1 MKRMIRIVFAGMVA
15 LGMTVSADTVDA
27 DHRVQ
32 WRTDV
37 AEGYYNDNANWMG
50 GLAPSNGYTG
60 CYGYVN
66 IQANDVTLKAP
77 PGGLEDDSGS
87 IFLGRG
93 STEHTL
99 TIDTRGTFWEKKNV
113 VAIND
118 WWGVPFAIDLN
129 GHHTFN
135 FEGLVSKGVTP
146 SIWRFEDAL
155 FKWKTRGNNDE
166 FDLLSGTLTYARAL
180 YLGSSAGTVTFRIH
194 PEATLNAVNNAVFQ
208 QRGNATTHTWFLGGE
223 HVICGIVLKDL
234 NAGGG
239 ATWMH
244 VTNDTS
250 LTANGDISL
259 GSRRA
264 GTAPYAGGSRGILNI
279 SEQAH
284 VTCNGTT
291 YLGAGATVTAPN
303 LANQGEMIL
312 SQHAVFSSSGGLVYV
327 GHTQCSTGLV
337 TMADDTVLT
346 TRNSCYL
353 GVHSNAYGQITLKGR
368 AQATIGGV
376 LQIAAGDGT
385 FPNFGEVVLEDDA
398 SLYVSPIN
406 GNWLCLGSH
415 KGAGSVARFTAGGR
429 SRVTASPASS
439 IEMGYGFDAD
449 LEFNVADDAVVTFP
463 GGVITNKVPV
473 GGRSVVSLSSNGVLA
488 VRGMYGGDP
497 ATGDACMQFAADG
510 GTLKVS
516 GSSAPSGAFICGCAS
531 ATIGANGFA
540 FDSSGF
546 DVSID
551 QAFTAAAGASGAT
564 FTKAGLG
571 ALTVLRDSSH
581 PKTLVS
587 QGALVFGPGVTRFG
601 DALEFAAGAKLEITD
616 AAACVEADSLSFA
629 GSLQV
634 VLPNDYALDAAHP
647 ILSISGGLAQS
658 DFEKIIVSN
667 PQAGRAY
674 ALELGADG
682 KTVSVT
688 VTVAEGTAKTWTG
701 ASGTDWNT
709 AANWD
714 PAGVPTHND
723 AVTVANAATIAVSA
737 PASVA
742 TISAP
747 AAAVSVAGDSPLYVA
762 AGVDVA
768 QGGTLTLGAPVRNA
782 DGTVAKT
789 GAGTLVVSGDNATTM
804 QGDWELESG
813 VTEFTSAS
821 ALGTDSARQAALSV
835 SNGTFR
841 YSGAAAEIERPWRLL
856 GEYPS
861 VFDIAGDLTFKNFKI
876 SHLQGDG
883 GFAKL
888 GSGTLTLEMPAGT
901 TTLSWWSSAPRK
913 GNSDINGILALQDG
927 GATGWDGLAQM
938 TVLDGRLAIVG
949 KGKNVTTVKQ
959 EHHGGIGGSGVV
971 ATSAPELYLK
981 DLTITMGSGSGFHTL
996 IGQQMAAGSAAPRM
1010 VLDNAN
1016 ATFNGLNVGHSK
1028 ANGNADVVRPVL
1040 AITNGTLNIAWNMA
1054 IPNNVGGIAPIV
1066 RVGTNGVLQR
1076 ASTTAAGG
1084 INFYQR
1090 IDARFEDGGLL
1101 EVRTPQNLT
1110 FGDNAYG
1117 ELVFARGGGM
1127 KVHRFLGSQ
1136 TANTAEIVLD
1146 GGFAEFTLNGGISM
1160 TASPAKCGIRADA
1173 GGGELIVGSGVEHA
1187 LAVPLR
1193 GGHFVKKGAG
1203 TLVLTNDLSY
1213 SLSNYQPV
1221 YAPLGTTTVKVAN
1234 TGGVEIAE
1242 GVLKCVTGT
1251 TDANSRFSG
1260 TGTLSGEFDAFTL
1273 DVEPGATDALTFTD
1287 LTVTC
1292 VTVDFGKAP
1301 GEEVKLRDMPE
1312 TVIAKVATE
1321 AAFRAISWKGANCG
1335 DGIVS
1340 EFRYDAAA
1348 GEVRARFRSSGVVII
1363 LR

>member
-1 MKRMIRIVFAGMVA
+1 MKSRILWTGLGAMALCTTVF
-15 LGMTVSADTVDA
+15 ADTVEPNQ
-27 DHRVQ
+27 RVQ
-32 WRTDV
+32 WLTSV
-37 AEGYYNDNANWMG
+37 TEGYYNDPANWTG
-50 GLAPSNGYTG
+50 GLVPSNGING
-60 CYGYVN
+60 LYGYIN
-66 IQANDVTLKAP
+66 FQANDVTIKAP
-77 PGGLEDDSGS
+77 PGGLEEDSGT
-87 IFLGRG
+87 IFFGCG
-93 STEHTL
+93 QGTHTL
-99 TIDTRGTFWEKKNV
+99 TIDTRGSYWAKTNV
-113 VAIND
+113 TAFSD
-118 WWGVPFAIDLN
+118 WWGTPFASSLN
-129 GHHTFN
+129 GQHIFN
-135 FEGLVSKGVTP
+135 FEGLVRGGVTP
-146 SIWRFEDAL
+146 YIWRFEDAL
-155 FKWKTRGNNDE
+155 FTWESTGASQQN
-166 FDLLSGTLTYARAL
+166 FDLRSGTFEIAKHL
-180 YLGSSAGTVTFRIH
+180 YLGSTGGNVNFRIH
-194 PEATLNAVNNAVFQ
+194 PDATFRSAASAWDGSGYLE

-223 HVICGIVLKDL
+223 HVLNGIELKDL
-234 NAGGG
+234 NAGP
-239 ATWMH
+239 TTTYLH
-244 VTNDTS
+244 VTNDASVTLKYNMRVAARGAGNNHDGLS
-250 LTANGDISL
+250 SAIVDISENASMTVGGAVSLGTVPDVYLPLYVNIRNRGDLAMSGNARLTAA
-259 GSRRA
+259 R
-264 GTAPYAGGSRGILNI
+264 LNI
-279 SEQAH
+279 
-284 VTCNGTT
+284 G
-291 YLGAGATVTAPN
+291 
-303 LANQGEMIL
+303 
-312 SQHAVFSSSGGLVYV
+312 HA
-327 GHTQCSTGLV
+327 QCSTGVLTV
-337 TMADDTVLT
+337 ADSAVLT
-346 TRNSCYL
+346 TSGMCTLGCY
-353 GVHSNAYGQITLKGR
+353 SNAWGR
-368 AQATIGGV
+368 LALTDNAQTTVGGV
-376 LQIAAGDGT
+376 LHVAGGDMANCGT
-385 FPNFGEVVLEDDA
+385 YGELVMEDDA
-398 SLYVSPIN
+398 SLRISPDI

-415 KGAGSVARFTAGGR
+415 NGAGSVARFTAGGR

-488 VRGMYGGDP
+488 VRGVYGGDP

-616 AAACVEADSLSFA
+616 AATYVEADSLAFA

-647 ILSISGGLAQS
+647 ILSISGGLAQL

-688 VTVAEGTAKTWTG
+688 VTVAEGAAKTWTG

-742 TISAP
+742 TIIAP

-768 QGGTLTLGAPVRNA
+768 QGGTLTLGAPVRSA

-821 ALGTDSARQAALSV
+821 ALGTDSARQAALAV

-861 VFDIAGDLTFKNFKI
+861 IFDVTGDLTFKNFKI

-888 GSGTLTLEMPAGT
+888 GSGTLTLDMPAGT

-913 GNSDINGILALQDG
+913 GNSDINGILALQNG
-927 GATGWDGLAQM
+927 GATSWDGLAQL
-938 TVLDGRLAIVG
+938 TVLDGRLAIIG
-949 KGKNVTTVKQ
+949 KGKNETIVKQ

-981 DLTITMGSGSGFHTL
+981 DLTISMGSGNGFHTL
-996 IGQQMAAGSAAPRM
+996 MGQ
-1010 VLDNAN
+1010 
-1016 ATFNGLNVGHSK
+1016 
-1028 ANGNADVVRPVL
+1028 VRPVL
-1040 AITNGTLNIAWNMA
+1040 AITNGTLNITWNMS

-1076 ASTTAAGG
+1076 VSTTAAGG
-1084 INFYQR
+1084 INFYQK

-1101 EVRTPQNLT
+1101 DVRTPQNLT
-1110 FGDNAYG
+1110 FGGNAYG

-1146 GGFAEFTLNGGISM
+1146 GGFAEFTLNGGVSM

-1242 GVLKCVTGT
+1242 GVLKCVAGT

-1273 DVEPGATDALTFTD
+1273 DVEPGATDALTFAD
-1287 LTVTC
+1287 LTASR
-1292 VTVDFGKAP
+1292 VTVDFGRTP
-1301 GEEVKLRDMPE
+1301 GVEVNLRDMPE
-1312 TVIAKVATE
+1312 TVVAKVATE

-1335 DGIVS
+1335 DGIVC
-1340 EFRYDAAA
+1340 EFRYDSADHV
-1348 GEVRARFRSSGVVII
+1348 VRAKFRSSGVVII
-1363 LR
+1363 FR

>member
-1 MKRMIRIVFAGMVA
+1 MKRMIKVVFAGAVA
-15 LGMTVSADTVDA
+15 LGASVWADTVEP

-32 WRTDV
+32 WLTSV
-37 AEGYYNDNANWMG
+37 TEGYYNDPANWTG
-50 GLAPSNGYTG
+50 GLVPSNGIDG
-60 CYGYVN
+60 LYGYIN
-66 IQANDVTLKAP
+66 FQANDVTIKAP

-87 IFLGRG
+87 IFLGTG
-93 STEHTL
+93 AGTHTL
-99 TIDTRGTFWEKKNV
+99 TIDTRGSFWEKKNLKSV
-113 VAIND
+113 ND
-118 WWGVPFAIDLN
+118 WWGSPFAQNLTGTHI
-129 GHHTFN
+129 FN
-135 FEGLVSKGVTP
+135 FEGLVRNGVTP
-146 SIWRFEDAL
+146 AVWRFEDAL
-155 FKWKTRGNNDE
+155 FTWKSTGTSQQD
-166 FDLLSGTLTYARAL
+166 FDLWSGKFSLSSQL
-180 YLGSSAGTVTFRIH
+180 YLGSAGGNVNFYIH
-194 PEATLNAVNNAVFQ
+194 PEATLESTGWFY
-208 QRGNATTHTWFLGGE
+208 QRGNATTHTWFLGGN
-223 HVICGIVLKDL
+223 HTFHSLALKDA
-234 NAGGG
+234 NAGSGT
-239 ATWMH
+239 TWMH
-244 VTNDTS
+244 ITNDAVVTVRS
-250 LTANGDISL
+250 EAYLGHQSTQNGAA
-259 GSRRA
+259 R
-264 GTAPYAGGSRGILNI
+264 SRGILDVSCSGRFVVNALNLGGGAI
-279 SEQAH
+279 
-284 VTCNGTT
+284 TT
-291 YLGAGATVTAPN
+291 NRFNRGDLMLRDSASLSAG
-303 LANQGEMIL
+303 
-312 SQHAVFSSSGGLVYV
+312 SVYV
-327 GHTQCSTGLV
+327 G
-337 TMADDTVLT
+337 A
-346 TRNSCYL
+346 
-353 GVHSNAYGQITLKGR
+353 R
-368 AQATIGGV
+368 ACATGV
-376 LQIAAGDGT
+376 LEVADHAVAETSGELRLGLYSNSWGRVTLSGNSSTTVGGLTAIAYQSGPGSY
-385 FPNFGEVVLEDDA
+385 GELELKDDA
-398 SLYVSPIN
+398 CLSLSPQI

-415 KGAGSVARFTAGGR
+415 SSPGSVARFTAGGR
-429 SRVTASPASS
+429 SRVTASPSS
-439 IEMGYGFDAD
+439 SVEMGYGFDAD
-449 LEFNVADDAVVTFP
+449 LEFNVADDAAVTFP

-488 VRGMYGGDP
+488 VRGVYGGDP

-531 ATIGANGFA
+531 ATIGARGFA

-551 QAFTAAAGASGAT
+551 QAFTAAAGASDAT
-564 FTKAGLG
+564 FTKTGLG

-616 AAACVEADSLSFA
+616 AATYVEADSLAFA

-647 ILSISGGLAQS
+647 ILSVSGGLAQA
-658 DFEKIIVSN
+658 DFEKIVVSN

-723 AVTVANAATIAVSA
+723 AVTVANAATIAVSV

-768 QGGTLTLGAPVRNA
+768 QGGTLTLGASVRNA
-782 DGTVAKT
+782 DSTVAKT

-861 VFDIAGDLTFKNFKI
+861 IFDIAGDLTFKNFKI

-901 TTLSWWSSAPRK
+901 TTLSWWTAAPRK
-913 GNSDINGILALQDG
+913 TNADINGILALQNG
-927 GATGWDGLAQM
+927 GATSWDGLAQL
-938 TVLDGRLAIVG
+938 TVLDGRLAIIG
-949 KGKNVTTVKQ
+949 KGKNETNVKQ

-981 DLTITMGSGSGFHTL
+981 DLTIAMGSGNGFHTMM
-996 IGQQMAAGSAAPRM
+996 GQQMAAGSAAPRM

-1028 ANGNADVVRPVL
+1028 ASGNADVVRPVL
-1040 AITNGTLNIAWNMA
+1040 AITNGTLNITWNMS
-1054 IPNNVGGIAPIV
+1054 IPNNVGGIEPIV

-1076 ASTTAAGG
+1076 VSTTAAGG
-1084 INFYQR
+1084 INFYQK

-1110 FGDNAYG
+1110 FGGNAYG

-1146 GGFAEFTLNGGISM
+1146 GGFAEFTLNGGVSM

-1213 SLSNYQPV
+1213 TLSNYQPV

-1242 GVLKCVTGT
+1242 GVLKCVAGT

-1260 TGTLSGEFDAFTL
+1260 TGTLSGEFGAFTL
-1273 DVEPGATDALTFTD
+1273 DVEPGATDALTFAD
-1287 LTVTC
+1287 LTATH

-1312 TVIAKVATE
+1312 TVVAKVATE
-1321 AAFRAISWKGANCG
+1321 SDFRAISWRGENCG
-1335 DGIVS
+1335 DGIVC
-1340 EFRYDAAA
+1340 EFRYDSADHV
-1348 GEVRARFRSSGVVII
+1348 VRARFRSSGVVII
-1363 LR
+1363 FR